1 MNGFGDN
8 DMSEFFCMAKDR
20 HNVNTRG
27 ASEGLFVPQQT
38 RLDIRKFFFLNRVV
52 NAWNELP
59 FEIRDASGVNAFKNL
74 YDLYMTTIRLIN
86 DYDTYYLYVAIAT
99 FNHLIMLLHF

>member
-1 MNGFGDN
+1 
-8 DMSEFFCMAKDR
+8 MAKDR

-38 RLDIRKFFFLNRVV
+38 RLDIRKYFFSNRVV
-52 NAWNELP
+52 NAWNDLP

-74 YDLYMTTIRLIN
+74 YDLYMTT
-86 DYDTYYLYVAIAT
+86 D
-99 FNHLIMLLHF
+99 